1 MAGWDDVERV
11 ATALPGVEE
20 STTWGNRCWKVR
32 GKTFAWARPL
42 RATERAELGEDA
54 PEGEILAVSVEDL
67 GEKEAILATL
77 GPWFTVSHFDGYAS
91 VLVRLDEARVQQVE
105 ELVVDA
111 WRARAPAA
119 LVAQH
124 EQGG

>member
-67 GEKEAILATL
+67 GE
-77 GPWFTVSHFDGYAS
+77 
-91 VLVRLDEARVQQVE
+91 
-105 ELVVDA
+105 
-111 WRARAPAA
+111 
-119 LVAQH
+119 
-124 EQGG
+124 